1 MVNTFDLNGVTVV
14 AKRFDFNMICDLE
27 DLGVSIQE
35 AQKKPMAMVRAYI
48 AICLG
53 CSIDQAGQEM
63 EKHLIAGGSFEDV
76 MSVMAKEMETSD
88 FFRNLNQPKTTA
100 KKATKAQTK
109 TE

>member
-1 MVNTFDLNGVTVV
+1 MVNKFELNGVTVV
-14 AKRFDFNMICDLE
+14 AKKFDFNMICDLE
-27 DLGVSIQE
+27 DMGVSLQE
-35 AQKKPMAMVRAYI
+35 AQSKPMNMVRAYI

-63 EKHLIAGGSFEDV
+63 ETHLIGGGSFEDV

-88 FFRNLNQPKTTA
+88 FFRNLNQPKTAT